1 VSKNQ
6 YRHVSKSSLRIE
18 AHEKV
23 SGRAT
28 YTFDMEMPGML
39 YAKCLHSPHAHAEIV
54 SIDTSAAKSL
64 PGVKAVLTGEDIPYL
79 VGLYMV
85 DKRVLARG
93 KVRYQ
98 GEAIAAVAAVDEA
111 TAERA
116 LTLIQVEYKLLPM
129 VSTFDE
135 ALSGS
140 ILVHEDIN
148 ELEYIQGVFFPQPD
162 SNIASWNKTSKGDV
176 SKGFAEADLIVE
188 NELTLPAVAHVPLET
203 HVAIAQ
209 ADPCS
214 NQVKIWAATQSPFGV
229 RKLLAK
235 ALGISTGDIQVIAPY
250 VGGGFGGKAGI
261 HLEPLAVVLSR
272 VCKGRPVKITASREE
287 EFNQLPCR
295 AGMRGRV
302 KTGVKKDGTIT
313 AAEIYYDW
321 DSGAYAD
328 YGVNVGKAATYSGAG
343 PYEVPNLELHSRT
356 LYTNKVFSTAYR
368 GFGHLETHWII
379 ERQMDMVAEKLGMDP
394 YDFRMKNILRD
405 GSITISGERIH
416 ENSGRPDQCL
426 EAVSREIGWTGGQ
439 SAEERQ
445 AALQTGKVRGK
456 GLACLQK
463 APAMPPHTSTT
474 AIMQMDD
481 DGIVRLMI
489 GVVDMGQGANTIM
502 AQIAAE
508 VLDMPIEKVKVVW
521 ETDTDR
527 HPYDWSTVASKYTFM
542 GGNAVKR
549 CAENMIV
556 QMKETAAQ
564 VLRCATQD
572 LVHGNEYIYH
582 IQHTHRRI
590 SYKSL
595 ALGYAYENGN
605 GIGGP
610 LVARGTYMAD
620 GLTFLDPVTGQ
631 GLPAL
636 DWTFGAHGVEIE
648 VDVETGDITVLKI
661 ASAFDVGQ
669 VINKQLIEGQI
680 MGGVLQGIGSALV
693 EGYKFGSDGR
703 LLNPSFTDNKI
714 PTAKDIPVKLVP
726 ILIENPQLDG
736 PFGARGVGEHPMISV
751 PSAIGN
757 ALYDALGIQ
766 FFDLPLSPEKVALA
780 IAREKSPVFA

>member
-1 VSKNQ
+1 MSNNQ

-39 YAKCLHSPHAHAEIV
+39 YAKCLHSPHAHAEII

-116 LTLIQVEYKLLPM
+116 LTLIKVEYKLLPM

-261 HLEPLAVVLSR
+261 HLEPLAAVLSR

-343 PYEVPNLELHSRT
+343 PYEIPNLDLHSRT

-439 SAEERQ
+439 SAEARQ

-549 CAENMIV
+549 CAQNMII

-564 VLRCATQD
+564 VLRCAAED
-572 LVHGNEYIYH
+572 LVHGNEYIFH
-582 IQHTHRRI
+582 AQHTHRRI

-693 EGYKFGSDGR
+693 EGYKFGADGR

-780 IAREKSPVFA
+780 IVQAAAK